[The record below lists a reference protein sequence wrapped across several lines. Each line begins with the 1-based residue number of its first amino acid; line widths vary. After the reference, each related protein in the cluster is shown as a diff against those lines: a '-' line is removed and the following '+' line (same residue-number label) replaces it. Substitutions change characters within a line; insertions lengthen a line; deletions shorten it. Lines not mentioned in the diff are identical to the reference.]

1 MLCINT
7 GMLAENM
14 EKSLFTQ
21 PLLVGKGLDK
31 LGFFPDHKY
40 VGSPMRMCSQ

>member
-21 PLLVGKGLDK
+21 PLLVGKGLHK
-31 LGFFPDHKY
+31 LGFFPGHKY
-40 VGSPMRMCSQ
+40 VGSPVRMGSQ